1 LRGLSDIRASELGVF
16 HVNDYPEMPAT
27 LIADKDR
34 VYPQNGI
41 APGGQII
48 RQLKKSG
55 WNGFISLELFNPEY
69 DQLPVELVIRTGLE
83 KTRELLND
91 K

>member
-1 LRGLSDIRASELGVF
+1 MNNFSPELFSSLVERIDLGIIVLDSNLCIR
-16 HVNDYPEMPAT
+16 
-27 LIADKDR
+27 R
-34 VYPQNGI
+34 
-41 APGGQII
+41 
-48 RQLKKSG
+48 

-83 KTRELLND
+83 KTRELLNA